1 MDICD
6 DERHWCRTLVFD
18 PVRSRAEF
26 GEYLAGTKLL
36 CRSIIMV
43 IGEDPGEQVDDRGI
57 ALMAVQTDMASRQH
71 DRTAQ
76 TQFAILNAVD
86 LLGEIDGGEHVLA
99 DQVIVG
105 WRRMLPQ
112 NEASSKKRQP
122 CRTQCRNVTSSS
134 HIILPGLDRTC
145 RMYR

>member
-1 MDICD
+1 MDIGD
-6 DERHWCRTLVFD
+6 DERHWCSTLVFD

-36 CRSIIMV
+36 CRSVVMV
-43 IGEDPGEQVDDRGI
+43 IGQDSGEQVDDSRI
-57 ALMAVQTDMASRQH
+57 ALMAVQTDMIAWRH
-71 DRTAQ
+71 DRTAE

-105 WRRMLPQ
+105 GRGMLPQ
-112 NEASSKKRQP
+112 NEACRQE
-122 CRTQCRNVTSSS
+122 R
-134 HIILPGLDRTC
+134 
-145 RMYR
+145 

>member
-1 MDICD
+1 MDIGD
-6 DERHWCRTLVFD
+6 DERYRVRTRILD

-36 CRSIIMV
+36 CRSIVMMV
-43 IGEDPGEQVDDRGI
+43 GEDPGEQVDDRGI
-57 ALMAVQTDMASRQH
+57 ALMAVQTDMTAWRD

-86 LLGEIDGGEHVLA
+86 LLGEVNGGQYVLA

-105 WRRMLPQ
+105 GRGTLPQ
-112 NEASSKKRQP
+112 NEA
-122 CRTQCRNVTSSS
+122 
-134 HIILPGLDRTC
+134 
-145 RMYR
+145 